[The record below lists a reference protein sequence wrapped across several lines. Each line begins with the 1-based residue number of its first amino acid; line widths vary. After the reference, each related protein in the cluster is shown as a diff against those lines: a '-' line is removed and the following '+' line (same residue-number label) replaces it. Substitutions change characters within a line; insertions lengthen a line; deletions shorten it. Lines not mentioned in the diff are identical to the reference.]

1 MPAGDETRES
11 VLKNLAALGG
21 GMRPVGLLLRADSRL
36 TPRFRAENAG
46 LTKWPRHESN
56 LPPKN
61 LESIPQGQYLL

>member
-21 GMRPVGLLLRADSRL
+21 GMRPVGSLLRADSRL
-36 TPRFRAENAG
+36 TPRFRADNAG
-46 LTKWPRHESN
+46 LTKWPRHELN

-61 LESIPQGQYLL
+61 LKSVPQGHNLL